1 MSQSDKRGQSIEDED
16 EDEEFNNDIETKSL
30 NFINEVPSVLCL
42 YLVIINL
49 MFLILCISILILQF
63 NSLRL

>member
-1 MSQSDKRGQSIEDED
+1 MSQSDKRGQSIEDEDEDED

-49 MFLILCISILILQF
+49 MFLILCISILIL
-63 NSLRL
+63 